1 MIDFAPTDEQQA
13 LFERTRA
20 FVEEQIIPFERDPR
34 WGQHGP
40 SDALRREMNDLAKA
54 AGLFIPHVSKEFGG
68 LGLDHRGQAL
78 VFEAAGYSPLGPTAL
93 NCMAPD
99 EGNMAM
105 LEKIATPEQQDRY
118 LKPLAAGEQRSIF
131 CMTEPGGA
139 GADPSLLSTTATPD
153 GNEWV
158 INGRKWFITGA
169 EGAEIGIVMA
179 MVPETALQAGAAEVS
194 GATMFLF
201 DPADPAFRIERVME
215 TMDRAF
221 TGGHGEV
228 VFDNLRVG
236 PEAILGELGEGFRY
250 AQVRLAPA
258 RLTHC
263 MRWLGAA
270 QRCHDIA
277 CAYAAEREAFG
288 QALADHGG
296 LSTQL
301 ADNELDLHQA
311 RLMVW
316 HTAWVLD
323 QDRKG
328 RHESSMAKV
337 AVSEA
342 LYRVADRSVQILG
355 GTGVSDDTVVASIF
369 QDIRAFRIYDG
380 PSEVH
385 RWAIAKRII
394 KPFKNKTES

>member
-1 MIDFAPTDEQQA
+1 MDFTPTPEQQD
-13 LFERTRA
+13 LFDRTRD
-20 FVEEQIIPFERDPR
+20 FVVEKIIPFERDER

-40 SDALRREMNDLAKA
+40 SDDLRREMNALAKQ
-54 AGLFIPHVSKEFGG
+54 AGLFAPHVSKKFGG
-68 LGLDHRGQAL
+68 LGLNHRGQAL

-105 LEKIATPEQQDRY
+105 MEKIATSEQQANY

-139 GADPSLLSTTATPD
+139 GADPGLLQTTAVPD

-169 EGAEIGIVMA
+169 DGAEIGIVMA
-179 MVPETALQAGAAEVS
+179 MVPEGVADAH

-201 DPADPAFRIERVME
+201 DPADPAFRVERI
-215 TMDRAF
+215 MDTIDRSF

-277 CAYAAEREAFG
+277 CDYAAQRSAFG
-288 QALADHGG
+288 QKLAEHGG
-296 LSTQL
+296 LSSQI

-316 HTAWVLD
+316 HTAWILD

-342 LYRVADRSVQILG
+342 LYRVTDRSVQILG

-385 RWAIAKRII
+385 RWAIAKRVM
-394 KPFKNKTES
+394 KSRLAAASDKTANKN